1 MALETIVKIPPLKTG
16 LEFLASSHFQ
26 IGNEPKWLSK
36 SDCLAYTS
44 TFKHDYVPVNGK
56 KSQLAKIP
64 PPAGIM
70 HKDGSIREVCSVARK
85 QFVPKGL
92 NERIQACNALT
103 KTNFKMDKD
112 DRIETFET
120 IHDIY
125 YKKPDS
131 AQQNVVKKNFSHKM
145 ESHIPQ
151 GLLFLCFFEAAYGRF
166 FGILFFKLSGKF
178 QEILLSNSFEKCI
191 QALACHFICSQV
203 CSLFFLLRF

>member
-36 SDCLAYTS
+36 SDGLAYTS
-44 TFKHDYVPVNGK
+44 TFKHDYVPFNCK

-64 PPAGIM
+64 PPACIM
-70 HKDGSIREVCSVARK
+70 HKDDSIRGVCSVTRK

-92 NERIQACNALT
+92 NERTQACNALT
-103 KTNFKMDKD
+103 KTNFKLDKD

-120 IHDIY
+120 IHNIY

-131 AQQNVVKKNFSHKM
+131 VQQNAFKKNFSQKM
-145 ESHIPQ
+145 ESHVPQ
-151 GLLFLCFFEAAYGRF
+151 GLLFICFFEAVYGR
-166 FGILFFKLSGKF
+166 LFD
-178 QEILLSNSFEKCI
+178 LL
-191 QALACHFICSQV
+191 
-203 CSLFFLLRF
+203 FLNFPPRIYVE